1 MSLLALLVLAVG
13 LAMDAMAVATAKG
26 LAAKHVRPRDALL
39 VALFFGGFQAAMPAI
54 GWALGGAFASRI
66 TGWGHWVT
74 FVVLT
79 AIGLKMIHEARQP
92 EAPEGDDAAKP
103 SGADVFGVKVLF
115 LLAIATS
122 IDALAAGVTL
132 ALSDVH
138 IGAACAVIGV
148 VTGILSIAGLYGGR
162 RFGAHAGK
170 RFDMV
175 GGVVLIALAVQTLV
189 AHFRG

>member
-1 MSLLALLVLAVG
+1 MSLLALFALAIG

-26 LAAKHVRPRDALL
+26 LAAKRVRPRDALL
-39 VALFFGGFQAAMPAI
+39 VALFFGGFQAGMPAL

-79 AIGLKMIHEARQP
+79 AIGLKMIHEARQA
-92 EAPEGDDAAKP
+92 EAPEAGDAAKP
-103 SGADVFGVKVLF
+103 DGADVFGVKVLF
-115 LLAIATS
+115 VLAIATS

-148 VTGILSIAGLYGGR
+148 VTGLLSIAGLHVGR
-162 RFGAHAGK
+162 RFGARVGK

-175 GGVVLIALAVQTLV
+175 GGVVLLALALQTLV
-189 AHFRG
+189 AHFRS